1 MFIAVMA
8 IILLNSYVYQS
19 LFDIPGVAF
28 TSYKFDY
35 CVNDVTE
42 SGQVH
47 IDLVEPRFGIAVG
60 GNGNAAK
67 SSDEIGKI
75 AARWVFLQR
84 SGFAFHDQSLNVH
97 C

>member
-1 MFIAVMA
+1 MRLHFHFP
-8 IILLNSYVYQS
+8 QS
-19 LFDIPGVAF
+19 LFYNPDVSF

-42 SGQVH
+42 SRQVH
-47 IDLVEPRFGIAVG
+47 IDLIEPRFGIAVG

-75 AARWVFLQR
+75 AAR
-84 SGFAFHDQSLNVH
+84 
-97 C
+97 

>member
-1 MFIAVMA
+1 MA

-75 AARWVFLQR
+75 GARWVFLQR
-84 SGFAFHDQSLNVH
+84 SGFAFHDQSLNVYY
-97 C
+97 